1 VNLVKSIESLVDVTV
16 DQKKLRSLKRQLK
29 TNSSD
34 INRLRQSTINPAQML
49 APIHAAILYGN
60 FEIVRLVLDTEGVDL
75 DIKARI
81 KSRSNVM
88 NLGIIDVAVCFV
100 ETIDIEVVKY
110 LLERNA
116 ILELHYDEKP
126 IPGTP
131 LSVSLMF
138 CVQAEHLDVLDVL
151 HSKAGEVE
159 FFSPFY
165 SLLVAIV
172 LNKERVFKHVLP
184 QVKAKLHQKF
194 YDDKERRYFTLLEF
208 AELYK
213 RTEMCDQIK
222 AEAAE
227 YSTEEKDNLT
237 EEKKRAIENTICLP
251 CDLIKNATKSD
262 DEKNHLKNE
271 KEIAVHKSDEEKCCW
286 KCLRSAKNVFL
297 YKCAGCRKARYCD
310 DECQE
315 EDWGRHGK
323 YCTTKMNKRAFKEFR
338 SISLSVFS

>member
-1 VNLVKSIESLVDVTV
+1 
-16 DQKKLRSLKRQLK
+16 
-29 TNSSD
+29 
-34 INRLRQSTINPAQML
+34 M
-49 APIHAAILYGN
+49 G
-60 FEIVRLVLDTEGVDL
+60 
-75 DIKARI
+75 I

-184 QVKAKLHQKF
+184 QVKAKLHQQF
-194 YDDKERRYFTLLEF
+194 YDEKERRYCTLLEF

-227 YSTEEKDNLT
+227 YSTEEKEQSTGD
-237 EEKKRAIENTICLP
+237 KKRAVEVNNCQT
-251 CDLIKNATKSD
+251 CDQIKDAVAKNG
-262 DEKNHLKNE
+262 DEKDHLKKE
-271 KEIAVHKSDEEKCCW
+271 EEIAVCKNDEEKCCW
-286 KCLRSAKNVFL
+286 KCLRSGKNVFL